1 LFADPNQYG
10 FGFDVDGKSHMISM
24 ARRIER
30 PVQSLVLNGQNMF
43 ETFDREGAVVR
54 IFDPRI
60 AGKSVSFQHER
71 SWRMRDEQ
79 TNSSWDLR
87 VIEAVSGEL
96 TGRRLRQRVGILQ
109 IRKAW
114 IRIHADVSE
123 PEF

>member
-1 LFADPNQYG
+1 MFADPNQYG

-30 PVQSLVLNGQNMF
+30 PVQSLVLNGQNMV

-54 IFDPRI
+54 IVDPRI

-79 TNSSWDLR
+79 TNSSWDLW
-87 VIEAVSGEL
+87 VIEAVSGNTL
-96 TGRRLRQRVGILQ
+96 LYRWVGGVSTDSPVRQAYRH
-109 IRKAW
+109 KA
-114 IRIHADVSE
+114 
-123 PEF
+123 